1 MCTNKGKVS
10 GARNIKHTQSV
21 ANCYRNSW
29 KLCRCFV
36 KLSSKLLIEAE
47 AKKESL
53 DTNDYSYSRS

>member
-29 KLCRCFV
+29 KLRRCFV
-36 KLSSKLLIEAE
+36 KLSSKLLREGG
-47 AKKESL
+47 KEGES
-53 DTNDYSYSRS
+53 